1 MATKKILTKKA
12 KAGAPSTGTQRKT
25 RARKT
30 TASRSPTAAPIEVT
44 REERWRMIAV
54 AAYHKAEQRN
64 FSGGREVD
72 DWLEA
77 EKEIDALLGA

>member
-1 MATKKILTKKA
+1 MATKKTPTEKA
-12 KAGAPSTGTQRKT
+12 KAGAPNTGVRKKTRVRKT
-25 RARKT
+25 AARRSVT
-30 TASRSPTAAPIEVT
+30 TAPIEVT
-44 REERWRMIAV
+44 PEERWRMIAV

-64 FSGGREVD
+64 FSAGREID